1 MSDEAR
7 LAEKIAFF
15 DDLSSLTK
23 DDDETDHGLQASMAV
38 LKQAVNSSA
47 ARQANVS
54 YRDFAAPATSSLKIL
69 GTSTTPTPVEPLRAA
84 TIRNLLRNRSVHE
97 PAVATPV
104 VPADNI
110 DVIEDTPIRSP
121 QPPQPQIP
129 QLRHSVSTPI
139 VTTTPAQKL
148 PPSLPTATNMSATL
162 GKRKRGDNAK
172 QVSEERRI
180 FSDLHFFFIPND
192 EVAAARRL
200 RIRKA
205 LQYGAVRAT
214 TFDSAVT
221 HIIVDKEVTYK
232 DVLKY
237 LKLAEI
243 PDNVVLVTEGY
254 PADCISY
261 REIISADQVQ
271 YRVRGFEL
279 RAPPVLA
286 RLPSTSSSEPTQ
298 RSLQIKPVKQKEEV
312 VMKDART
319 PSRTDESSIETF
331 RKNPAEM
338 SGQSQAVASQSP
350 EKRRRMSSLDEE
362 GTASDPLQALIEQAK
377 AGVDSDS
384 DDDNDNATRNGTT
397 EDPDMDENESDNND
411 EPLPSKQSRSLS
423 RFSSTDSNEKT
434 NPKNKGHTFACMR
447 GGNIDKSASENS
459 TNPNARTCEVLQQM
473 ATYYDSIR
481 DQWRTRAY
489 RQATSTL
496 RTLTYKVTSKEQAAA
511 LPNISERIAA
521 KFEEI
526 VWTNRLRR
534 LESTKEEDQTL
545 QLFANIYGVGLS
557 QASKWIQQGHRTLQD
572 LLDRNVPLTENQRI
586 GIAHF
591 DDFQARIPR
600 EEVAQ
605 LGEIVRRALLAI
617 DPGFQATIGGSYRR
631 GAKDSG
637 DVDIVITKRDAT
649 AAYLR
654 TIVIETLVPELFK
667 QKFLTAGLAV
677 TSKDSG
683 SKWHGACQL
692 PSSTT
697 TETIT
702 SSSNN
707 HNRTDIKANTNNN
720 PWRRIDLLLVPWTE
734 IGAAMIYFTG
744 NDIFNR
750 SMRLLARKKGMR
762 LNQRGLYKDVIR
774 GKGGVKLTEGVKIEG
789 EDERRIFQRLGVGW
803 REAVDRNC

>member
-15 DDLSSLTK
+15 NDLSSLTK
-23 DDDETDHGLQASMAV
+23 DDDETDHGLQASMTV
-38 LKQAVNSSA
+38 LKQAMNSSA

-69 GTSTTPTPVEPLRAA
+69 GTSTTPTPVEPLRAV

-110 DVIEDTPIRSP
+110 DVIEDTPIHSP
-121 QPPQPQIP
+121 QLPQPQIP
-129 QLRHSVSTPI
+129 RLKHSVSTPI
-139 VTTTPAQKL
+139 VTTTPAPKP
-148 PPSLPTATNMSATL
+148 PPSLPTATSMSAAL

-172 QVSEERRI
+172 LVPEERRI
-180 FSDLHFFFIPND
+180 FSDLQFFFVPND
-192 EVAAARRL
+192 EIAAARRL

-205 LQYGAVRAT
+205 LQYGAIRAT
-214 TFDSAVT
+214 IFDASVT

-237 LKLAEI
+237 LKLTEL

-261 REIISADQVQ
+261 RELISADQVQ

-279 RAPPVLA
+279 RVAPPVLA

-298 RSLQIKPVKQKEEV
+298 RSLQIKPVKMNEDV

-319 PSRTDESSIETF
+319 PSRTDDSSIETF

-338 SGQSQAVASQSP
+338 SGQSQAVASMSP
-350 EKRRRMSSLDEE
+350 EKQRRMSNLDEE
-362 GTASDPLQALIEQAK
+362 GPGSDPLQALIEQAK

-384 DDDNDNATRNGTT
+384 DDDNDKIIRNSAT

-411 EPLPSKQSRSLS
+411 EPLLSKQSRSLS
-423 RFSSTDSNEKT
+423 RFPSTDSNDKIDA
-434 NPKNKGHTFACMR
+434 KNKGHIFACMR
-447 GGNIDKSASENS
+447 GGNIDTSASENP

-473 ATYYDSIR
+473 ATYYDSIC

-489 RQATSTL
+489 RQAISTL
-496 RTLTYKVTSKEQAAA
+496 RTLSYKVTSKEQAAA

-521 KFEEI
+521 KIEEI

-557 QASKWIQQGHRTLQD
+557 QASKWIQQGLRTLQD

-605 LGEIVRRALLAI
+605 LGEIVRRALLAV

-637 DVDIVITKRDAT
+637 DIDIVITKPDAT

-692 PSSTT
+692 PSPGS
-697 TETIT
+697 
-702 SSSNN
+702 
-707 HNRTDIKANTNNN
+707 HTNNN

-789 EDERRIFQRLGVGW
+789 EDERRIFERLGVGW